1 MKADLTKK
9 IGKSLLFTSLVS
21 IVGFSMFNQANTFS
35 QNFSTNRNLVK
46 EQTTVNNWDEFKNAS
61 QDTNVSEI
69 VMGSDINL
77 SDVTV
82 SDGISNI
89 SNKKIIGNQHKF
101 FNLNLKNE
109 FLIQNTTNTSFDGIL
124 FDNVEFFINNVTFN
138 PTSKDDDAIFSN
150 VFVRNMDVN
159 DTTITTDGVFINSI
173 YSSYSAAAGNE
184 WIAFKNLGIIENDFE
199 NVDFQDA
206 SIFAGTLN
214 SSNPDLVA
222 IESLSIVGNVVNNST
237 SFSSNINF
245 FTDTVTS
252 GTNSIASLLISNNK
266 ITNSASISNLS
277 VYHNF
282 NNSGTFKTS
291 AVILNNE
298 LDGDVLIAD
307 FLPSTNNVTAYAIN
321 PNFSDSSDPN
331 LFGDTKLSNENI
343 NGIQIN
349 YLNNQT
355 SYNNA
360 IEDIISNI
368 FGTQG
373 YLFTRDADENI
384 TGVKLS
390 ANPFVNIVNAKLKV
404 TGKKI
409 YEMSLEFQFVYSSFV
424 KSDDFFEM
432 NNLEFSVGSKTFEA
446 EDSLTI
452 NSITGTYFTT
462 FKTSKITINDIK
474 NDDLVL
480 KADITD
486 NNSISTSVTVVI
498 DGSFVDG
505 DNIDIKN
512 GLNPGALAAAIIF
525 GIILIILLILFIIWF
540 LRRRKAQQELAKVSG
555 VEGGYYRY
563 VKNEPVEYPELEDGQ
578 QEAFY
583 DDGNYQDDYA
593 NDDYVSDDY
602 SQDDY
607 YGAEDSS
614 EILEY

>member
-593 NDDYVSDDY
+593 NDDY